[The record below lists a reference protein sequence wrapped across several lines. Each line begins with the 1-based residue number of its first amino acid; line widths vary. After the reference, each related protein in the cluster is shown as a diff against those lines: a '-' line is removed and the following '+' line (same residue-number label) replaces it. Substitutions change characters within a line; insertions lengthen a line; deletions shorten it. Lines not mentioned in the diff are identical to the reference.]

1 MAAIIRA
8 YSALANFEATFDAQT
23 WTIFT
28 REHAEIPIFAVA
40 AYLLVVFQ
48 LPLLMGNTKMNLRG
62 VVACWNGLLA
72 VFSAIGFSRVA
83 PVLYSQV
90 LKHGFRASICTDPYH
105 WYRIGPAGLW
115 MTLFIYS
122 KIPEL
127 LDTLFLVL
135 QRKKVIFLH
144 WFHHTT
150 VLLYCWHA
158 FHHEIAPGIWFAAMN
173 YGVHMI
179 MYSYYFAMACRLR
192 RVASMIAPIITVL
205 QIAQMVVGSVVTVYS
220 ASLHANGYKC
230 KVDPANYKL
239 GLAMYL
245 SYFALFC
252 ILFYSKY
259 LSGAPRASSR
269 KARSEAKG
277 IDGKEA
283 NGNGTNATMVA
294 AKREIDDFC
303 TGAHRVAR
311 ATDAGGFFHVRN
323 DSITSPPGGSAT
335 TSPTSVLDAA
345 EKKAR

>member
-1 MAAIIRA
+1 
-8 YSALANFEATFDAQT
+8 
-23 WTIFT
+23 
-28 REHAEIPIFAVA
+28 
-40 AYLLVVFQ
+40 
-48 LPLLMGNTKMNLRG
+48 
-62 VVACWNGLLA
+62 
-72 VFSAIGFSRVA
+72 
-83 PVLYSQV
+83 
-90 LKHGFRASICTDPYH
+90 
-105 WYRIGPAGLW
+105 
-115 MTLFIYS
+115 MTLFVYS

-135 QRKKVIFLH
+135 QVRRRTHIRCCILMMMMMMVMIETLGRDSGGHDVTAAKRVTCAERESMYTIRAGKAAGNLYICVQDTHERILTMTSLLNYVCRLISRRYGFGFPYIFFLAMNGQQRKKVIFLH

-173 YGVHMI
+173 FGVHMI

-220 ASLHANGYKC
+220 ASLHASGYKC
-230 KVDPANYKL
+230 KVDQANYKL

-335 TSPTSVLDAA
+335 TSPTSVLDAS